1 MFVPMF
7 SNLVVPWSDSDWR
20 GMYNR
25 FASFSRLI
33 MLDKRGT
40 GPVARYA
47 FSSRR
52 PSSSRSARDREA
64 GPRGG
69 FLPSPL
75 AETSDGAVAKA
86 ARRSRKR
93 AAVSAVKGHRVTGS
107 TVRRRRRPRRSRRR
121 AAEAPRQRPPRCD
134 SRASSRRTAA
144 SAGGS
149 PGRRGL
155 RRSRRGAR
163 PARSPATG
171 STRDQARPRVAH
183 SPADPGRAGDIRP
196 ARLPRTRRAGVRH
209 DERRAGQDGSVRY
222 VGPHLHS
229 VWDRDL
235 LG

>member
-75 AETSDGAVAKA
+75 AETSDGAV
-86 ARRSRKR
+86 
-93 AAVSAVKGHRVTGS
+93 
-107 TVRRRRRPRRSRRR
+107 
-121 AAEAPRQRPPRCD
+121 
-134 SRASSRRTAA
+134 
-144 SAGGS
+144 
-149 PGRRGL
+149 
-155 RRSRRGAR
+155 
-163 PARSPATG
+163 
-171 STRDQARPRVAH
+171 
-183 SPADPGRAGDIRP
+183 
-196 ARLPRTRRAGVRH
+196 
-209 DERRAGQDGSVRY
+209 
-222 VGPHLHS
+222 
-229 VWDRDL
+229 
-235 LG
+235 